1 MKHILFI
8 LSSILL
14 ITPSFSQEL
23 SNELIWNTRTFQM
36 KYIDGFNSMEDGI
49 HFSKL
54 TSKNDSLYITKHQ
67 FSDYKGDGENIV
79 NLTKYNST
87 FEGKSIDGY
96 QFNKDE
102 SKLLIST
109 SSQSIYRRSYE
120 AIFYLFDIESKTVE
134 PVSTKFFPQTLVEY
148 SPDGKKVSFIY
159 KNNIYIKDLET
170 KEISQI
176 TVDGKKN
183 AIINGTTDWVYEEE
197 FAITKAY
204 YWSPDSKY
212 IAFLKFDESKVKE
225 VTMPIYK
232 GLYPENETFKYP
244 KAGEDNSIVTLNYA
258 EITTGLT
265 KEVKL
270 NKEYEYIP
278 RLKWLTSENTLIV
291 QTLNRH
297 QNELSLHKVNFN
309 NNFESK
315 VFYTET
321 SETYI
326 EIDDNLEILSNN
338 ELVLSSEKDGF
349 KHLYR
354 LDLNG
359 KTHQITKGN
368 WDIIDFYGVN
378 EKNNMAYYSSSE
390 NGAIN
395 KSIYSISSNSK
406 NKKQISES
414 NGYSDAEFS
423 KGMKFFIKTYSTA
436 NTANKYTLC
445 NEKGI
450 ELFTIEEN
458 NILNSTLNAYH
469 LSKKEF
475 FKIKGETDSLNASII
490 KPFNFDLTKKYPV
503 YVHVYGG
510 PGNNTVLNKYKGH
523 EYLFHQLLA
532 QNGYI
537 VLSIDPRGTMYRGA
551 DFKKSTYLNLGKLEL
566 EDVLAAT
573 MNFYRENDYV
583 DSTRLGIQGWSFGG
597 YLSSLAMTK
606 GNELFKVGIAVAPV
620 TNWRYYDNIYT
631 ERFMR
636 TPQENESGYDQ
647 NSPINFVKDLKGKYL
662 LIHGSA
668 DDNVHLQ
675 NTMELLEKL
684 VQSNKNFDS
693 FIYPNKNHG
702 IYGGN
707 TRNHL
712 FNNILNFTL
721 KNL

>member
-8 LSSILL
+8 LGTILIL
-14 ITPSFSQEL
+14 TPLYSQEL

-36 KYIDGFNSMEDGI
+36 KYIQGFNSMEDGI

-54 TSKNDSLYITKHQ
+54 TIKNDSLYITKHK
-67 FSDYKGDGENIV
+67 FSDYKGEGENIV
-79 NLTKYNST
+79 NLSK
-87 FEGKSIDGY
+87 FKSVFDEKTIDGY

-102 SKLLIST
+102 SKLLLTT
-109 SSQSIYRRSYE
+109 SSKSIYRRSYE
-120 AIFYLFDIESKTVE
+120 AIFYLFDIKSKTIE
-134 PVSTKFFPQTLVEY
+134 PLSTKYFPQTLVEY

-159 KNNIYIKDLET
+159 KNNIYIKDLVT
-170 KEISQI
+170 KEITQI
-176 TVDGKKN
+176 TKDGEKN

-212 IAFLKFDESKVKE
+212 IAFLKFNESNVKE

-244 KAGEDNSIVTLNYA
+244 KAGEDNSIVTLHYFETNSKLVN
-258 EITTGLT
+258 EI
-265 KEVKL
+265 KL
-270 NKEYEYIP
+270 KEYEYIP
-278 RLKWLTSENTLIV
+278 RLKWLISENILIV

-297 QNELSLHKVNFN
+297 QNELNFHKVNFN
-309 NNFESK
+309 DNIESI
-315 VFYTET
+315 VFHTET

-359 KTHQITKGN
+359 QTRQITKGN
-368 WDIIDFYGVN
+368 WDVIDFYGVN
-378 EKNNMAYYSSSE
+378 EKDKMVYYSSSE

-395 KSIYSISSNSK
+395 KSIFKIALNGK
-406 NKKQISES
+406 NKKQISTT

-423 KGMKFFIKTYSTA
+423 NGMNYFIKTYSTA
-436 NTANKYTLC
+436 NTPNQYTLC
-445 NEKGI
+445 NNQGV
-450 ELFTIEEN
+450 ELFNIEDN
-458 NILNSTLNAYH
+458 TKLSATLKNYH

-475 FKIKGETDSLNASII
+475 FKIKGATDSLNVSII
-490 KPFNFDLTKKYPV
+490 KPFNFDPTKKYPV

-510 PGNNTVLNKYKGH
+510 PGNNTVVNKFKGS

-551 DFKKSTYLNLGKLEL
+551 EFKKSTYLNLGKLEL

-573 MNFYRENDYV
+573 INFYRENDYV
-583 DSTRLGIQGWSFGG
+583 DSNRLGIQGWSFGG
-597 YLSSLAMTK
+597 YLTSLAMTK
-606 GNELFKVGIAVAPV
+606 GNKLFKVGVAVAPV

-636 TPQENESGYDQ
+636 TPQENEKGYED
-647 NSPINFVKDLKGKYL
+647 NSPINFAKELSGNYL

-675 NTMELLEKL
+675 NTMELIEEL
-684 VQSNKNFDS
+684 VQSNKEFAS

>member
-1 MKHILFI
+1 MKHFLFVI
-8 LSSILL
+8 ISIIKINLL
-14 ITPSFSQEL
+14 FSQEL

-36 KYIDGFNSMEDGI
+36 KYIEGFNSMEDGI

-54 TSKNDSLYITKHQ
+54 TIKNDSLYITKHK
-67 FSDYKGDGENIV
+67 FSDYKGEGENIA
-79 NLTKYNST
+79 NLSR
-87 FEGKSIDGY
+87 FKSVFDEKTIDGY
-96 QFNKDE
+96 QFNKGE
-102 SKLLIST
+102 SKLLLTT
-109 SSQSIYRRSYE
+109 SSNSIYRRSYE
-120 AIFYLFDIESKTVE
+120 AIFYLFDIKSKTIE
-134 PVSTKFFPQTLVEY
+134 PLSTEYFPQTLVEY

-159 KNNIYIKDLET
+159 KNNIFIKDLET

-212 IAFLKFDESKVKE
+212 IAFLKFDESNVKE
-225 VTMPIYK
+225 VTMPLYK

-244 KAGEDNSIVTLNYA
+244 KAGEDNSIVTLHYF
-258 EITTGLT
+258 EINS
-265 KEVKL
+265 KL
-270 NKEYEYIP
+270 VNEIKLKEYEYIP

-297 QNELSLHKVNFN
+297 QNELNFHKINFN
-309 NNFESK
+309 DNLESK
-315 VFYTET
+315 VFYTEK

-359 KTHQITKGN
+359 QTHQITKGN
-368 WDIIDFYGVN
+368 WDVIDFYGVN
-378 EKNNMAYYSSSE
+378 EKDRMVYYSSSE

-395 KSIYSISSNSK
+395 KSIFKISLNGK
-406 NKKQISES
+406 NKKQISTT

-423 KGMKFFIKTYSTA
+423 TGMNYFIKTYSTA
-436 NTANKYTLC
+436 NTPNQYTLC
-445 NEKGI
+445 NNQGV
-450 ELFTIEEN
+450 ELFKIEDN
-458 NILNSTLNAYH
+458 NKLSTTLKNYH
-469 LSKKEF
+469 LSPKEF

-490 KPFNFDLTKKYPV
+490 KPFNFDPTKKYPV

-510 PGNNTVLNKYKGH
+510 PGNNTVLNKYKGQD
-523 EYLFHQLLA
+523 YLFHQLLA
-532 QNGYI
+532 QKGYI

-551 DFKKSTYLNLGKLEL
+551 QFKKSTYLKLGKLEL

-573 MNFYRENDYV
+573 KNLYRENNYV
-583 DSTRLGIQGWSFGG
+583 DSNRIGIQGWSFGG

-631 ERFMR
+631 ERYMR
-636 TPQENESGYDQ
+636 TPQENESGYDL
-647 NSPINFVKDLKGKYL
+647 NSPINFAKDLKGKYL
-662 LIHGSA
+662 LIHGAA

-675 NTMELLEKL
+675 NTMELIEKL
-684 VQSNKNFDS
+684 VQSNKNFDA

-712 FNNILNFTL
+712 FNMILNFTL
-721 KNL
+721 NNL